1 MRTLW
6 LSLLLCLI
14 ASPVLAQEN
23 SAPAPS
29 TNVEPVDQ
37 SAAKSS
43 IPTAETDFIQN
54 INQYDKDAIVA
65 QFGEPASKNDYHRAG
80 TDELMASVWQYHYI
94 NTDLEGSFYQTTEL
108 DFVGDNV
115 VMVVFMNHDGIDTDP
130 QRQPVKPDL

>member
-6 LSLLLCLI
+6 LSLLLCLL
-14 ASPVLAQEN
+14 ASPASQALAQDE
-23 SAPAPS
+23 SAPAAAGSPEQG
-29 TNVEPVDQ
+29 T
-37 SAAKSS
+37 AKST

-54 INQYDKDAIVA
+54 IHQYDKDAIVA

-94 NTDLEGSFYQTTEL
+94 NTDLEGAFYQTTEL

-115 VMVVFMNHDGIDTDP
+115 VMVVFMNHDGHDPDP
-130 QRQPVKPDL
+130 QQVPVKPDL

>member
-6 LSLLLCLI
+6 LSLLLCLL
-14 ASPVLAQEN
+14 ASPASQALAQDEP
-23 SAPAPS
+23 APAA
-29 TNVEPVDQ
+29 
-37 SAAKSS
+37 SATDPAKST

-54 INQYDKDAIVA
+54 IHQYDKDAIVA

-94 NTDLEGSFYQTTEL
+94 NTDLEGAFYQTTEL

-115 VMVVFMNHDGIDTDP
+115 VMVVFMNHDGTDP
-130 QRQPVKPDL
+130 DAQRIQVKPDL